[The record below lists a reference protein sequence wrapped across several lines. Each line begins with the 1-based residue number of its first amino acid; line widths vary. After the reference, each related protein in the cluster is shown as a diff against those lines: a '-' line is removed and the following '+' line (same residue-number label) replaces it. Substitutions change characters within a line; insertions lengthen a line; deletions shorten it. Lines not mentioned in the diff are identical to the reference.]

1 MLLVIYR
8 TFELN
13 TRQHLID
20 QRELGIERVLEVLPV
35 AVSQTGHKNRHA
47 THNQSQPHGIGTDL
61 RKAKHTQIGY
71 DTHGE
76 YQHDLGRYV
85 TCQLQYDSDIH
96 RYGTEAEVVDA
107 KAGEYPAGQGE
118 VDTVETKAP
127 QEELRHS
134 HH

>member
-13 TRQHLID
+13 TRRHLIN

-35 AVSQTGHKNRHA
+35 AVTQTNHKDGYT
-47 THNQSQPHGIGTDL
+47 THNHSQPHGIGTDL

-71 DTHGE
+71 DSHGE

-96 RYGTEAEVVDA
+96 RYRTEAEVVDA

-118 VDTVETKAP
+118 VDTVEPNNKRTVP
-127 QEELRHS
+127 L
-134 HH
+134 